1 MSLLSSNDK
10 SGFHKLRTFR
20 RNEAKSENHTQDL
33 NLLLNLCEQRLRKQ
47 HQCFNLCM
55 QAMKMSR
62 SAAEAE
68 YLPILKGL
76 VTWSKKRSKNME
88 SILRNIHHNRKY

>member
-1 MSLLSSNDK
+1 MMLLK
-10 SGFHKLRTFR
+10 SDHENRHK
-20 RNEAKSENHTQDL
+20 DL

-62 SAAEAE
+62 SAPEAE

-76 VTWSKKRSKNME
+76 VTWSKKRSKNLE